1 MTLPQQLEPF
11 ITQENPALEVA
22 MKAGNLPF
30 PDLEGLYE
38 LLHVTSL
45 YMVHTLFTGSHYDH
59 EVDLSLQIT
68 HPAQERLATPPGS
81 TSPLFSNSGVG
92 SFTFHK
98 NRIRKSAMRRN
109 LRFADVI
116 TKAALSSQLS
126 KDPECWSGGGL
137 NSRPSA
143 QQTSALPTD

>member
-1 MTLPQQLEPF
+1 MFVFNSLLFYHYQIGDYLLTLPQQLEPF

-59 EVDLSLQIT
+59 EVIPILRSLLTDNPPSPGKVGHTTGVYVPYSFRTVVWVLLRPTNQI
-68 HPAQERLATPPGS
+68 S
-81 TSPLFSNSGVG
+81 
-92 SFTFHK
+92 
-98 NRIRKSAMRRN
+98 KSAMRRN
-109 LRFADVI
+109 L
-116 TKAALSSQLS
+116 
-126 KDPECWSGGGL
+126 
-137 NSRPSA
+137 
-143 QQTSALPTD
+143 

>member
-1 MTLPQQLEPF
+1 MFVFNSLLFYLYQIGDYLLTLPQQLEPF

-59 EVDLSLQIT
+59 EVIPILRSLLT
-68 HPAQERLATPPGS
+68 DNPP
-81 TSPLFSNSGVG
+81 SPGKVGPTTGVYVPY
-92 SFTFHK
+92 SFRTVVWVL
-98 NRIRKSAMRRN
+98 
-109 LRFADVI
+109 LR
-116 TKAALSSQLS
+116 
-126 KDPECWSGGGL
+126 
-137 NSRPSA
+137 
-143 QQTSALPTD
+143 PTRTR

>member
-1 MTLPQQLEPF
+1 MFVFNSLLFYHYQIGDYLLTLPQQLEPF

-68 HPAQERLATPPGS
+68 HPAQERLATSPGS
-81 TSPLFSNSGVG
+81 TSVLFSNSGVG
-92 SFTFHK
+92 SFTSHK
-98 NRIRKSAMRRN
+98 NRISKSAMRRN
-109 LRFADVI
+109 LRFADVARCHY
-116 TKAALSSQLS
+116 K
-126 KDPECWSGGGL
+126 G
-137 NSRPSA
+137 SA
-143 QQTSALPTD
+143 FFTVI

>member
-1 MTLPQQLEPF
+1 MFVFNSLLFYLYQIGDYLLTLPPQLEPF

-81 TSPLFSNSGVG
+81 TSPTLFEQWC
-92 SFTFHK
+92 
-98 NRIRKSAMRRN
+98 
-109 LRFADVI
+109 RFFYVRQEPG
-116 TKAALSSQLS
+116 K
-126 KDPECWSGGGL
+126 
-137 NSRPSA
+137 
-143 QQTSALPTD
+143 